1 MLTVLKILLKLLEG
15 EYYERLSAAIIPSL
29 FLSVK
34 SILVRRSSIRTTLVS
49 YFHVL
54 MVNHTYVH
62 STLNVDKMTLFLPH
76 SNVDTDHI
84 FRTPYDLVLTRLSN
98 MSTESSA
105 ELEDK
110 EVVM

>member
-1 MLTVLKILLKLLEG
+1 MKL
-15 EYYERLSAAIIPSL
+15 SH
-29 FLSVK
+29 F
-34 SILVRRSSIRTTLVS
+34 
-49 YFHVL
+49 
-54 MVNHTYVH
+54 
-62 STLNVDKMTLFLPH
+62 NV
-76 SNVDTDHI
+76 VTDHI

>member
-1 MLTVLKILLKLLEG
+1 
-15 EYYERLSAAIIPSL
+15 
-29 FLSVK
+29 
-34 SILVRRSSIRTTLVS
+34 
-49 YFHVL
+49 
-54 MVNHTYVH
+54 
-62 STLNVDKMTLFLPH
+62 MTLFLPH